1 MGSRGVKEIED
12 LVSSFDEMV
21 TGEGSV
27 RPHWRTLSQTVWGI
41 SPQRLAEKQMRAAT
55 QIAAADE
62 LIALHEPGVVAAT
75 RALDLLP
82 LILPEPEWQNLRC
95 GLVQRARLLN
105 AILADLYGPQDLL
118 EEGLIPPRLVFE
130 NPAFLRPLCQVEP
143 VGGAPQ
149 LYVYAA
155 DLIRLPNGEWRVF
168 SDRTQA
174 EAGVGYALH
183 NRNML
188 ARVFPEAFRA
198 IEVRRLEPFIELW
211 QQSIRGVGAALSPQP
226 RIALLTPGP
235 YNDAYFEHV
244 LLARELGITLVQS
257 ADLTIRGDR
266 VFLKTVQGLVAI
278 DVIYRRVDG
287 DYCDSLE
294 LREESE
300 LGVPGLIGVA
310 RRGQVAI
317 LNMPGTALV
326 GTPALAAFLP
336 QLCRRLLGE
345 KLRLPAVTT
354 WWCGQQH
361 ALDQV
366 LAAFDKFAFQSVF
379 ELDPVLTEPDLLSA
393 QERAA
398 FQQQLLADPGNFVA
412 REKMAPSQAPC
423 LSIDLERTKTILSPQ
438 PIVLR
443 VPCLWDGGDWSP
455 LPGGVARVATGQ
467 SIYAGALR
475 PGGITKDVWV
485 LAGDDQQVGTIA
497 KTAPPSASSE
507 WEEAV
512 LRSRT
517 ADDLYWLGRYVERL
531 DAGMRQFKA
540 AFRRLV
546 SGGMSPRDHAELAR
560 LAQALAQTGWIPRT
574 MVSAAPDGSMFGNGL
589 ADAATDGTT
598 LRSCV
603 DSIRRLTVAVR
614 DQLSF
619 DLWHTLHRIT
629 GRSFARFGTSRRGP
643 DVLIEAVDRTVNDI
657 AAFAGLAS
665 ENMIR
670 GAGWRFL
677 DLGRRLQR
685 GIDVA
690 GMTRG
695 VMAGPASQFE
705 AGLHL
710 ALELGDAS
718 SAYLLRYRIEPHL
731 SRALEL
737 VVADRTNPRSLIF
750 QLRRIEQIL
759 QTQATIGAELAGLLA
774 LQQPIAAIEA
784 FAFEISRPELAEET
798 ILSLQVLLDMT
809 TASLTAL
816 SDGITRGFFSHVA
829 STRLSGIMHRRSQDR
844 IA

>member
-1 MGSRGVKEIED
+1 M
-12 LVSSFDEMV
+12 VSTFDEMV

-27 RPHWRTLSQTVWGI
+27 RPHWRALSQTVWGL
-41 SPQRLAEKQMRAAT
+41 SPQKLADKQMRAAS
-55 QIAAADE
+55 QIAGADE
-62 LIALHEPGVVAAT
+62 LISLADPGTATTT

-82 LILPEPEWQNLRC
+82 VILPDPEWQNLKR
-95 GLVQRARLLN
+95 GLAQRARLLH
-105 AILADLYGPQDLL
+105 AILADLYGPQNLL
-118 EEGLIPPRLVFE
+118 EEQLIPPRLVFE
-130 NPAFLRPLCQVEP
+130 NPAFLRPLCHVEP
-143 VGGAPQ
+143 IGGAPQ
-149 LYVYAA
+149 LYFYAA
-155 DLIRLPNGEWRVF
+155 DLIRLPDGEWRVF

-174 EAGVGYALH
+174 EAAVGYALH

-188 ARVFPEAFRA
+188 ARIFPEAFRA
-198 IEVRRLEPFIELW
+198 NEVRRLEPFIELW
-211 QQSIRGVGAALSPQP
+211 QQSIRAVGAALSPQP
-226 RIALLTPGP
+226 RIVLLTPGP
-235 YNDAYFEHV
+235 YNDAYFDHI

-257 ADLTIRGDR
+257 ADLTTRGDR
-266 VFLKTVQGLVAI
+266 VFLKTLQGLVPI

-310 RRGQVAI
+310 RRGRVAI
-317 LNMPGTALV
+317 LNMPGSALV
-326 GTPALAAFLP
+326 GTPALAPFLP
-336 QLCRRLLGE
+336 SLCRRLLGE
-345 KLRLPAVTT
+345 ELRLPAVTT
-354 WWCGQQH
+354 WWCGQEH
-361 ALDQV
+361 ALGEV
-366 LAAFDKFAFQSVF
+366 MAAFDKFAFQPVF
-379 ELDPVLTEPDLLSA
+379 ELDPVLTEPGLLSA
-393 QERAA
+393 QDRAA
-398 FQQQLLADPGNFVA
+398 FQRRLLTDPGNFVA

-443 VPCLWDGGDWSP
+443 VPCLWDGGDWSA

-485 LAGDDQQVGTIA
+485 LAGDEPQRAMIA
-497 KTAPPSASSE
+497 SAAAPPASTE
-507 WEEAV
+507 WEETA

-540 AFRRLV
+540 VFRRLV
-546 SGGMSPRDHAELAR
+546 SGGISPRERAELAR
-560 LAQALAQTGWIPRT
+560 LAQALAQTGWIPAT
-574 MVSAAPDGSMFGNGL
+574 LVSAAPDGAMFGDGL

-603 DSIRRLTVAVR
+603 DATRRLTVAVR

-619 DLWHTLHRIT
+619 DLWQTLYRIT
-629 GRSFARFGTSRRGP
+629 ERSFARFGTGRRGP
-643 DVLIEAVDRTVNDI
+643 DVLIEAVDLTISDI

-665 ENMIR
+665 ENMVR

-677 DLGRRLQR
+677 DLGRRLER
-685 GIDVA
+685 GIDVG

-695 VMAGPASQFE
+695 VMTGPATQFE

-718 SAYLLRYRIEPHL
+718 RAYLLRYRFEPHL

-737 VVADRTNPRSLIF
+737 VIADLSNPRSLIF
-750 QLRRIEQIL
+750 QLRRIERLL
-759 QTQATIGAELAGLLA
+759 QAQEAVGGELPELAT
-774 LQQPIAAIEA
+774 LQRAVAAIEA
-784 FAFEISRPELAEET
+784 FAFEISQPERAEQT
-798 ILSLQVLLDMT
+798 ILSLLALLDT
-809 TASLTAL
+809 TTGSLAAL
-816 SDGITRGFFSHVA
+816 SEGITRRFFSHAA
-829 STRLSGIMHRRSQDR
+829 STRLSGIMHRRSPER
-844 IA
+844 GS

>member
-1 MGSRGVKEIED
+1 
-12 LVSSFDEMV
+12 MV

-41 SPQRLAEKQMRAAT
+41 SPEKLAEKQMRAAT
-55 QIAAADE
+55 QIAGADE
-62 LIALHEPGVVAAT
+62 LIALHSRGAAAATT

-82 LILPEPEWQNLRC
+82 LILPDREWQNLKG
-95 GLVQRARLLN
+95 GLAQRARLLN

-118 EEGLIPPRLVFE
+118 QEGLIPPRLVFD
-130 NPAFLRPLCQVEP
+130 NPAFLRPLCRVEP

-149 LYVYAA
+149 LYFYAA
-155 DLIRLPNGEWRVF
+155 DLIRLPDGDWRVF

-174 EAGVGYALH
+174 AAGAGYALH

-188 ARVFPEAFRA
+188 ARIFPEAFRA
-198 IEVRRLEPFIELW
+198 TAVRRLEPFIDLW
-211 QQSIRGVGAALSPQP
+211 QRSIRAVGAALSPQP
-226 RIALLTPGP
+226 RIVLLTPGP
-235 YNDAYFEHV
+235 YNDAYFEHI

-266 VFLKTVQGLVAI
+266 LFLKTLEGLVAI
-278 DVIYRRVDG
+278 DVVYRRVDG

-310 RRGQVAI
+310 RRGKVAI
-317 LNMPGTALV
+317 LNMPGAALV
-326 GTPALAAFLP
+326 GTPGLAAFLP
-336 QLCRRLLGE
+336 SLCRRLLGE
-345 KLRLPAVTT
+345 ELRLPAVTT
-354 WWCGQQH
+354 WWCGQKH
-361 ALDQV
+361 ALDEV
-366 LAAFDKFAFQSVF
+366 LADFDKFAFQRVF
-379 ELDPVLTEPDLLSA
+379 ELDPVLTEPSLMAA

-398 FQQQLLADPGNFVA
+398 FQQLLLADPGNFVA

-423 LSIDLERTKTILSPQ
+423 LSVDLEGTKTILSPQ

-455 LPGGVARVATGQ
+455 LPGGVARVAAGQ

-475 PGGITKDVWV
+475 PGGVTKDVWV
-485 LAGDDQQVGTIA
+485 LAGDEPQAEMIGSA
-497 KTAPPSASSE
+497 ARSTASTA
-507 WEEAV
+507 WEETV

-517 ADDLYWLGRYVERL
+517 AEDLYWLGRYVERL

-540 AFRRLV
+540 VFRRLV
-546 SGGMSPRDHAELAR
+546 TGGMSPRDHAELGR
-560 LAQALAQTGWIPRT
+560 LAQALAHTGWIPRT
-574 MVSAAPDGSMFGNGL
+574 LVSAAPDGSMFADGL

-598 LRSCV
+598 LRNCV
-603 DSIRRLTVAVR
+603 DAIRRLTVAVR
-614 DQLSF
+614 DQLPF

-643 DVLIEAVDRTVNDI
+643 DVLIEAVEGTVNDV

-677 DLGRRLQR
+677 DLGRRLER
-685 GIDVA
+685 AIDVA
-690 GMTRG
+690 GMTHG
-695 VMAGPASQFE
+695 VMTGPATQFE

-710 ALELGDAS
+710 ALELGDAN
-718 SAYLLRYRIEPHL
+718 SAYLLRYRLEPHL

-737 VVADRTNPRSLIF
+737 VIADLTNPRSLMF
-750 QLRRIEQIL
+750 QLQRIEQL
-759 QTQATIGAELAGLLA
+759 LRAQETTGGELPDLPT
-774 LQQPIAAIEA
+774 LQQPIAAIET
-784 FAFEISRPELAEET
+784 FAFEISRPEHAEET
-798 ILSLQVLLDMT
+798 IRSLQSLLDT
-809 TASLTAL
+809 TTDLLAAL
-816 SDGITRGFFSHVA
+816 SQAVTRRFFSHVA
-829 STRLSGIMHRRSQDR
+829 STRLRGIRHRGSSER